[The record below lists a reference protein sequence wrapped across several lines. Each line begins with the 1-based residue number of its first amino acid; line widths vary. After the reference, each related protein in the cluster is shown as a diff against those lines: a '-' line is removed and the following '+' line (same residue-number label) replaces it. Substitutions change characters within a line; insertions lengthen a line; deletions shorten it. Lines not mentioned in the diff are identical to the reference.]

1 MKTKLLSIMIILS
14 CLFSS
19 FPVHAENTS
28 TNNTE
33 NNSYTWYFS
42 LDSQN
47 QKATFHGQ
55 DGNEI
60 TLYVSSG
67 VSGEKLIKAS
77 SIRLTAQFCIYTT
90 NDIIVSAYNK
100 SYNSNYYTVLSDFLS
115 VTSQSEAR
123 YTLTCKKNLITCT
136 KYLKVQIQNSSL
148 IVTSNI
154 Q

>member
-19 FPVHAENTS
+19 FPVHAENTHS
-28 TNNTE
+28 SQTE
-33 NNSYTWYFS
+33 NDSYTWCFT
-42 LDSQN
+42 LGAQD
-47 QKATFHGQ
+47 QKAIVHGH

-77 SIRLTAQFCIYTT
+77 SMRLSVQFYIYAA

-100 SYNSNYYTVLSDFLS
+100 SYSSNYYTILNDLLS
-115 VTSQSEAR
+115 VTSQSEAK
-123 YTLTCKKNLITCT
+123 YTLSCKKNLFTYT
-136 KYLKVQIQNSSL
+136 KYLKVSIQNSSL